1 MSTLKTPYNKVN
13 IMDPVTGSTGQKTRL
28 LIETACW
35 FWNSIV
41 QILAAAVRPLAWFFD
56 TSQS

>member
-28 LIETACW
+28 LIGKT
-35 FWNSIV
+35 
-41 QILAAAVRPLAWFFD
+41 R
-56 TSQS
+56 